1 MSLSMSRNRLPRL
14 RGRTR
19 HHQVPCR
26 RPGRHRLPGR
36 DHRRGRHRHR
46 LRPGSRRRRPVPLRH
61 RHQHHGR
68 LILYGSCVVEM
79 NLASLRGSGCV
90 LRLSKRVVGP
100 APCRRRQDACGLGGL
115 MAGPGAPMR
124 RCDAKCLAQQASHC
138 LGQRIATAAWFASR
152 EDLKSCGCGGSGRS
166 RRREVTRRPRTVP
179 VRPHARSPATR
190 VDCTEG
196 GLPSEAANTAA
207 GSIRCGATEL
217 RGAPR
222 GGRLRERTFD
232 LRSPPVTLTWSDRTA
247 ATDPRLPSV
256 NVLEQRAAELLGLR
270 GDL

>member
-1 MSLSMSRNRLPRL
+1 MTPVGLSSANGALTVRTTTFVSTNYSRCRRPSMSLSMSRNRLPRL

-90 LRLSKRVVGP
+90 LRLSKRVAGRHLVDEGRMP
-100 APCRRRQDACGLGGL
+100 AALADPWPARARR
-115 MAGPGAPMR
+115 MR
-124 RCDAKCLAQQASHC
+124 RCGAKCLAHQASHC

-152 EDLKSCGCGGSGRS
+152 EDLR
-166 RRREVTRRPRTVP
+166 
-179 VRPHARSPATR
+179 
-190 VDCTEG
+190 
-196 GLPSEAANTAA
+196 
-207 GSIRCGATEL
+207 
-217 RGAPR
+217 
-222 GGRLRERTFD
+222 
-232 LRSPPVTLTWSDRTA
+232 
-247 ATDPRLPSV
+247 
-256 NVLEQRAAELLGLR
+256 
-270 GDL
+270 